1 MRTTVD
7 IADETYSALKV
18 KAAHEG
24 TSVKKLIHR
33 AVEELLTP
41 TRPLKKKMRSPFP
54 IIKSKQPGTVLMIDN
69 DVIYDAIEFP

>member
-1 MRTTVD
+1 M
-7 IADETYSALKV
+7 
-18 KAAHEG
+18 
-24 TSVKKLIHR
+24 KKLIHR

-41 TRPLKKKMRSPFP
+41 TRLLKKKMRSPFP